1 MVNGSVN
8 CQKMRPCHPT
18 NRTIY
23 QITKVHELPRDLGQS
38 HQPNTEQTAQ
48 FQSESCWNVSRTRGA
63 CQIHL
68 RSLRRAFF
76 SLVLGQ
82 WAASDTHTLQHVCHH
97 SLEFAHL
104 PVFFG
109 LDLLYVGLVRRL
121 QLAQQRVQGRDIRRR
136 RETPLNFTPYKEIIL
151 TCHGTQTPR
160 QR

>member
-1 MVNGSVN
+1 MSPDESNHLPNYKGSRIAKRFGSVTSA
-8 CQKMRPCHPT
+8 KHGT
-18 NRTIY
+18 NSTIS
-23 QITKVHELPRDLGQS
+23 IRIVLERQS
-38 HQPNTEQTAQ
+38 HA
-48 FQSESCWNVSRTRGA
+48 WRVSDSSQVFEAG
-63 CQIHL
+63 L
-68 RSLRRAFF
+68 F

-109 LDLLYVGLVRRL
+109 LDLLHVGLVRRL

-151 TCHGTQTPR
+151 TCHGTQTPH